1 MNGKSLIPLVVT
13 DQLTATKAFYT
24 DVLGFSVS
32 IDMDAYLQVR
42 YGDDGPE
49 LAFVQSGPLHGVGH
63 VERFDGRGL
72 IVSIPTPDADAAHA
86 AMTAR
91 GAVAVSAPSD
101 KPWRWRSFSVAD
113 PNGVVLDFFHV
124 LAQSPALDATG

>member
-1 MNGKSLIPLVVT
+1 MNGNSLIPLVVT
-13 DQLTATKAFYT
+13 DQLAAAKAFYT
-24 DVLGFSVS
+24 ETLGFAVS
-32 IDMDAYLQVR
+32 IDMDNYLQVR
-42 YGDDGPE
+42 FGEDGPE
-49 LAFVQSGPLHGVGH
+49 LAFVQTGPLPGVGR
-63 VERFDGRGL
+63 VDRFEGRGL

-91 GAVAVSAPSD
+91 GAVPLSAPSD